1 MKITIDASTAL
12 AVVLNEPE
20 KQRLIDITQNSDLLA
35 PMSLHWEIGNAFSLM
50 FKKRRITYK
59 EALTA
64 YQSYQEIPIETVAI
78 DMVHALEISHDY
90 GIYAYDA
97 YMLACAVE
105 NKAALLT
112 LDHHLEGIA
121 QKMKIK
127 ILGGAI

>member
-1 MKITIDASTAL
+1 MKITIDTSTVL

-20 KQRLIDITQNSDLLA
+20 KAQLIEISQDTDLVS

-64 YQSYQEIPIETVAI
+64 FKLYQEIPIEIISI
-78 DMVHALEISHDY
+78 DMESALEISHNF

-97 YMLACAVE
+97 YMLECAAE
-105 NKAALLT
+105 SKSSLLT
-112 LDHHLEGIA
+112 LDRHLIEIA
-121 QKMKIK
+121 KKMKIK
-127 ILGGAI
+127 IAGGFS